1 MVPTHPPATRQPEL
15 LARLA
20 ISVFINSF
28 QDRLVGHQLDK
39 VATWAKAGNIVSL
52 NRSMLSIRTA
62 LRRYLSVLNARCIE
76 AGSVYVVSGCTEV
89 SDRGCMKHCGAM
101 HSRLEKLVGDSRQPH
116 DSQRRRQ

>member
-62 LRRYLSVLNARCIE
+62 LRRYLSVLMRDA
-76 AGSVYVVSGCTEV
+76 
-89 SDRGCMKHCGAM
+89 
-101 HSRLEKLVGDSRQPH
+101 SRQGRFTWFQAVPKLAIAVA
-116 DSQRRRQ
+116 